1 MDHQEMDVRS
11 QDTHS
16 QSLEK
21 LDVSKENSNASSIS
35 EQTTSEY
42 QDAPSPGEFEMCVA
56 SRPENSS
63 TELITNLTEQDEKN
77 SDKDVFKFEVTPLD
91 LEKQMGKNSFPN
103 VQDGH

>member
-1 MDHQEMDVRS
+1 MDHREMDVRS

-42 QDAPSPGEFEMCVA
+42 QDAPSPGEFEMCMA

-63 TELITNLTEQDEKN
+63 TELITNLTKEPEKD
-77 SDKDVFKFEVTPLD
+77 SDKDVFKLEVIPLD
-91 LEKQMGKNSFPN
+91 LEKQMGKNLFPD